1 MAIDAVGFTR
11 MTPRYFNLDR
21 VRPVSMLCPGMQA
34 LTLGEKIRNLREAN
48 RLSLR
53 ELGRRADVSPSFL
66 SGIEGGS
73 RYPSVPALER
83 LAEQLVVSS
92 AGLRSLDNRSSL
104 TKLRLIL
111 ESEPSWGLAFKELAA
126 AAETGKVAPED
137 LLKWL
142 ESGK

>member
-1 MAIDAVGFTR
+1 MVTGVGFTR
-11 MTPRYFNLDR
+11 MTLRDFSLDR
-21 VRPVSMLCPGMQA
+21 VRPVSMLCSGMQA
-34 LTLGEKIRNLREAN
+34 LTLGEKIRDLREAK
-48 RLSLR
+48 RLSVR

-73 RYPSVPALER
+73 RYPSVQALER
-83 LAEQLVVSS
+83 LAEELGVSS
-92 AGLRSLDNRSSL
+92 TALRKLDNRSSL

-111 ESEPSWGLAFKELAA
+111 ESEPSWGLAFKKLAA